1 MIKDYFFMFCQNT
14 SLINSGTKVI
24 VKAREVKPHRRIF
37 ENLKGNITNSAKDV
51 KMKKLSRLE

>member
-1 MIKDYFFMFCQNT
+1 MFCQNT